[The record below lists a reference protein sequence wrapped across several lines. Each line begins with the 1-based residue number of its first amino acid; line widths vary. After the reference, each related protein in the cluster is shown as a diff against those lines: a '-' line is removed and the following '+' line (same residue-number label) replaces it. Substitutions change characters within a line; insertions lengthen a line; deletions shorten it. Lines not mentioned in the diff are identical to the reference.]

1 MAYLKTTSA
10 LAQVNLHAPI
20 GTKMLFNQ
28 TASPLGWTKDTGST
42 DVALRLTSGT
52 VGTGGSVAFETA
64 LASVTPT
71 ITMSNDAVSLSVAQL
86 AAHNHSAATTSGSGT
101 VSAHPRLVGSN
112 YSGWTNGSPGAINAS
127 GSGTTHV
134 HTNTA
139 ASSAINLD
147 VSYVDVIMATKD

>member
-71 ITMSNDAVSLSVAQL
+71 ITMSNDAVS
-86 AAHNHSAATTSGSGT
+86 
-101 VSAHPRLVGSN
+101 
-112 YSGWTNGSPGAINAS
+112 
-127 GSGTTHV
+127 
-134 HTNTA
+134 
-139 ASSAINLD
+139 
-147 VSYVDVIMATKD
+147 